1 MTLLLDTHVLL
12 WFARSDDRLGTA
24 AREAIRRGTVVIS
37 AIAIWE
43 IAIKEALGRLEVS
56 GLDPFLAAGDFPEL
70 AFTAAHARTAGALP
84 LHHRD
89 PFDRALVA
97 QAHVEGL
104 VLVTADPVLQQYDVA
119 LLDASR

>member
-12 WFARSDDRLGTA
+12 W
-24 AREAIRRGTVVIS
+24 
-37 AIAIWE
+37 
-43 IAIKEALGRLEVS
+43 
-56 GLDPFLAAGDFPEL
+56 LAAGDPRLGAEARAAVVAGRPQVSAISLWEVAIKTAAGRLRAPGLRQTLDDAGVVEL
-70 AFTAAHARTAGALP
+70 AFSSRHAWAAGELP

-97 QAHVEGL
+97 QARVEGL
-104 VLVTADPVLQQYDVA
+104 VLVTADTSLHRYDVA